1 MKFLGIFL
9 GTLGCICLY
18 LSHSN
23 QNILQRQLPLMVRYL
38 GWGVLVLSLIC
49 LTVSLSILVGIFVWL
64 AIITVAWSFLPF
76 ITLFKK
82 YQPYESAK

>member
-1 MKFLGIFL
+1 MKLLGIIL

-23 QNILQRQLPLMVRYL
+23 QSILQQQLPLMARYL
-38 GWGVLVLSLIC
+38 GWGLLVLSLIC

>member
-1 MKFLGIFL
+1 MKLLGIIF

-23 QNILQRQLPLMVRYL
+23 QSILQRQLPLMVRYS
-38 GWGVLVLSLIC
+38 GWGVLVISLIC
-49 LTVSLSILVGIFVWL
+49 LTVSLSILVGILVWL

-82 YQPYESAK
+82 YQPDESAK